1 MNKYMAEEE
10 IEKLM
15 NVLIPKGITEK
26 VLERLIDECTE
37 EANSYGLLMHKKYR
51 RKHIDEQVSNEEIEQ
66 EITT

>member
-51 RKHIDEQVSNEEIEQ
+51 RKHIDEQVSNEEIGQ

>member
-1 MNKYMAEEE
+1 
-10 IEKLM
+10 M

>member
-10 IEKLM
+10 I
-15 NVLIPKGITEK
+15 
-26 VLERLIDECTE
+26 ERLIDECTE

-51 RKHIDEQVSNEEIEQ
+51 RKHIDEQVSNEGIGQ